1 MRKTSLYILTCLL
14 LLFVSSCVNNKDSK
28 SEVKSTEID
37 SIAIVIDTIS
47 TKKDS
52 SIKEKPI
59 LSVKKRFRIG
69 KQDSLSLNKAKIYVP
84 SGSLSTDKEI
94 SITAID
100 STQIAKLPTGMVN
113 VTAGAD
119 GYRFLPHGEHFT
131 AKAATI
137 VLPFDSI
144 KIPAGYTTKDI
155 ITYYYHEK
163 YKRWEPLVKDTID
176 ANKQL
181 AYSHTEHFTDMIN
194 GILKVPESP
203 ETGNLTP
210 TFISDYKPVN
220 PASGITQIQKP
231 TPNEQGTAV
240 LNYPLN
246 IPAARAGLTPN
257 ISLQYSSDGGSSYV
271 GYGFSIPMET
281 ISIDTRWGCPTFSEE
296 YESESY
302 LLNGSQF
309 TEKAHNH
316 TPKKEQERKYKKE
329 FYLRVDANFLNITRF
344 GNSPKDYK
352 WEVVSKDGLKKT
364 FTGFDGVMNSVCI
377 ESTPTD
383 KNQITWVLTEV
394 EDIHGNTCSYTY
406 QNYGGSLYPK
416 SISYTG
422 HKTKNE
428 KGLYNIRFTYSPEVE
443 NFEPKRL
450 DKTSNFRLGIQ
461 QNDFILLSK
470 IELYNANTLVR
481 GYRFEYTKGAFEKTH
496 LTSITEYD
504 SKKNDFYSHSFEYFN
519 DIESKLYSEEE
530 QWSISDSLY
539 KKGSFFRSS
548 KDGFS
553 DEFSMLHG
561 SHSRGFSVGGG
572 AHVGVGINS
581 FINVYAGASYNYSQN
596 VNDNK
601 ISLTDL
607 NGDGLADLI
616 FIQDGAICYRENIT
630 HKIAEENKQDTTDSD
645 SDSES
650 DSTQNDDNTK
660 EEKEKSQFG
669 ETIKLKTTLT
679 SFSSGKSETHTLLT
693 DAGAQVF
700 FVSGNACYSHNWQK
714 NKTMVYLHDFNADGL
729 IDIANNGI
737 VHFNHIDSEGIPTF
751 TTTSEPTP
759 CPIMGLSVPIDDA
772 FIPDVKAEQDSMTK
786 KFPRHDVVK
795 LWRAPYDGKISIDAK
810 ISLKEN
816 SADNVKFSIQ
826 HKDER
831 IYLDSTFTKNEKTV
845 SKSVKVQTGD
855 KIYFRLQSRFNA
867 VNDAIN
873 FTPSITYTS
882 LKGRINE
889 DENGSLKTYVSQDEF
904 LYCGAPTIPL
914 SKEGSI
920 HIKAPFSK
928 GVLSDDI
935 CLIVRKTIVT
945 NYQDVLNDTDV
956 EPIIDSS
963 DIERRYLK
971 ASDIHNNEPMDIYL
985 TVDDIDTNSGAY
997 LSFIIE
1003 SHSQIK
1009 WENITWKPIA
1019 TYIGEEEPF
1028 IYVAPELTMYN
1039 KHIKRAKSKD
1049 ITAQKAILGV
1059 QFSAKDLEGNEISQD
1074 LVNFSL
1080 KDKDGNVYFSAPVNL
1095 LPVTIDIQENNTFYG
1110 TFHVKEEVLSYT
1122 NATYSLNNGE
1132 AIDAAI
1138 YSTFKEDKFG
1148 HLYRGW
1154 GQFAYNGENE
1164 PDELIKEELLNVD
1177 TSQYEDVATDID
1189 AKNIND
1195 IDSTKI
1201 KNLPS
1206 VNDQW
1211 FYIMQFSAKEERYES
1226 VAKDSYVSSNS
1237 ISSSRIGKQDLQ
1249 VDEPNFPTP
1258 GDEDKPAKETA
1269 APYIQSSGE
1278 GDSFTGAV
1286 GAIATAGVGW
1296 SKTTSSNTQSIL
1308 DINGDG
1314 YPDWINQKDN
1324 SIEITYTNANG
1335 QLTDKKISFDFNP
1348 TKGISESTNINAGIS
1363 LSATMPNLVAQMG
1376 HKENWQIQLQK
1387 EGSSSNNTT
1396 SASVSISENF
1406 SSSKSIS
1413 ASEWIDFNADGLPD
1427 YVFEELTEDDQDNEI
1442 RKLYIKYNIA
1452 GTSFTEPHLLF
1463 DNNTVISSDA
1473 SSSVGAGLGVNVS
1486 ICGQASAGGGIS
1498 MTYTDTKNNATFR
1511 DMNGDGLVDYVISD
1525 GNGNTNILYNVGGK
1539 LLTEPTIEDK
1549 ESLITS
1555 KSTSNSVSCN
1565 VAVPI
1570 QISIVSLTPSVTGSY
1585 SDGISKA
1592 TNTIMDIDGDGFPD
1606 IVSSNKADKLNFKR
1620 NKIRRTGKLKSV
1632 TLPLK
1637 GKINLDYTPNLHN
1650 YRNPH
1655 ARYCLSMVEVT
1666 GGSKELGAI
1675 SFKDTIT
1682 YSGGNYNRCERTFL
1696 GFDTVSVSNL
1706 NTLQGD
1712 SIYRTTKTA
1721 YATNSFYTKGLVLST
1736 SLLDSLNN
1744 VLSTTEYE
1752 YSIIGDTLKEERVY
1766 PALIKKTS
1774 NIYDQENALSTT
1786 RTYSYDKL
1794 GNLTSYSIDGELNA
1808 NITYHDHKVVKNAP
1822 KSIEVTGGG
1831 ATLQKRSSEIDD
1843 KGNVTQIS
1851 VAVNDA
1857 VEAVYDM
1864 EYDTYGNV
1872 TKFTRPENN
1881 NDERVSVSVKYDEK
1895 QHLYPIE
1902 VFDSYGFTS
1911 YTEYNELL
1919 GLPTKQTDINGAIIE
1934 YKYDEKGRLSTITA
1948 PKEKEVGKEHTLKFE
1963 YILEGEVYKGITHHN
1978 TPEGGFEIHA
1988 YIDSLGREKYTET
2001 ISNIYENGEI
2011 SAETIRSDY
2020 YLYDAFMRKEKQIKA
2035 HAIDALSYE
2044 GGVEIFSL
2052 NEYDEMD
2059 RPVLSTFIDG
2069 SEVSM
2074 QYKIDTEE
2082 QTGKTTLICTT
2093 TDAEGR
2099 ISNTYTDA
2107 LGRTIATENI
2117 VNGEPIRVVNTYDAL
2132 SRVVEVLHPNEHIST
2147 YKYDMLGNVIETKTP
2162 DAGTV
2167 TAEYTPHGQILSRT
2181 TANGEVVSYNYDFE
2195 RLKSVAYSLHPN
2207 DSIVYTYGD
2216 TLAENFQKG
2225 RLLSVTYPMGSEEY
2239 TYGNMGEVVKTVKTI
2254 VIDDQIDKVHTYT
2267 SEFEYDSWNRIQKM
2281 IYPDGEVVDYA
2292 YYANGELKAITGEKD
2307 GITYPYL
2314 VETGYNAN
2322 GKTAYRILGNG
2333 SEQRYFYDKK
2343 DRLQTSTLHIG
2354 SEKISENTYNYDKV
2368 DNITSIHDNSTYFQN
2383 YTYDELNRLVSA
2395 SGYDFG
2401 AIGETPNSYSMTM
2414 EYNKMSSPITFNQS
2428 ISSEGTTTFKNNTY
2442 HYNSDIQPN
2451 APVQIGDM
2459 HYTYDAAG
2467 NPTSILDAD
2476 GIGKDLEWNADNQL
2490 RSIVDTKEG
2499 LFHLYAYDH
2508 TGERILKRYGT
2519 AQNAYYNGKDMG
2531 TLYDFGESYSAYVS
2545 PYFVES
2551 NNGYTKHYYA
2561 GATRLVS
2568 KIGEGVYENE
2578 SYTSYGDKEE
2588 DQYFYFQD
2596 HLGSSTYITDL
2607 NGEIAQYAAYTPYG
2621 ELFREYKDVTP
2632 YKFNGKELDTETGL
2646 YYYGARY
2653 YNPNT
2658 ALWLGVDPLASKY
2671 PGVSPYVYCV
2681 SNPVKYVDPDGRR
2694 VNNVSDWTEN
2704 RNIRSAIKLQETE
2717 GGSVNRWIGQNGYEW
2732 ANCQQTSVS
2741 YNNQGIYEV
2750 EVTANVRPGLK
2761 SNQHNPV
2768 YNFFE
2773 ELESD
2778 LSVANGRSH
2787 AGGTTWVDYT
2797 TPEDIYAASGVV
2809 GAVTSVMS
2817 LGTSTTIVGSILSGL
2832 SLVNSIDDI
2841 GTNAQGESFSMQR
2854 TKGQYY
2860 NKEIKT
2866 ALSLYFIISNSYK
2879 LYKGIKDIHD
2889 KINTSIGLFNDLFNF
2904 LIYD

>member
-37 SIAIVIDTIS
+37 SIAIVINTIS

-119 GYRFLPHGEHFT
+119 GYRFLPHGEHFA

-302 LLNGSQF
+302 LLNGAQF

-316 TPKKEQERKYKKE
+316 TPKKEQERKDKKE

-406 QNYGGSLYPK
+406 QNYGGTLYPK
-416 SISYTG
+416 SITYTG
-422 HKTKNE
+422 HKTKKE
-428 KGLYNIRFTYSPEVE
+428 KGLYNIKFTYSPEVE
-443 NFEPKRL
+443 NADPTKLPKRL
-450 DKTSNFRLGIQ
+450 DNTNNYRLGVG
-461 QNDFILLSK
+461 QNDSILLSN
-470 IELYNANTLVR
+470 IEIYNANTLVR
-481 GYRFEYTKGAFEKTH
+481 GYRFEYTNGSFGKTH

-504 SKKNDFYSHSFEYFN
+504 SEKNDFYSHSFEYFN
-519 DIESKLYSEEE
+519 DIESDLYAEEK

-539 KKGSFFRSS
+539 KKGSFFKSS

-561 SHSRGFSVGGG
+561 SHSQGFSVGGG
-572 AHVGVGINS
+572 AHVGVGFNK
-581 FINVYAGASYNYSQN
+581 FINVYAGSSYNYSQN

-616 FIQDGAICYRENIT
+616 FIQDGAICYRENIS
-630 HKIAEENKQDTTDSD
+630 HKISKENKQDTTDSD

-650 DSTQNDDNTK
+650 DSTQNDENTK
-660 EEKEKSQFG
+660 EDENKSQFG

-700 FVSGNACYSHNWQK
+700 FISGNACYSHNWQK

-729 IDIANNGI
+729 IDIANNGT

-772 FIPDVKAEQDSMTK
+772 FIPDVKAEQESLSEQ
-786 KFPRHDVVK
+786 FPRHDVVK
-795 LWRAPYDGKISIDAK
+795 LWRAPYDGKITIKAD

-816 SADNVKFSIQ
+816 NADGVKFSIQ
-826 HKDER
+826 HKDKLVY
-831 IYLDSTFTKNEKTV
+831 IDSTITDDKTTV
-845 SKSVKVQTGD
+845 SKSVKVQAGD

-867 VNDAIN
+867 VNDNIE
-873 FTPSITYTS
+873 FTPIIKYTK
-882 LKGRINE
+882 LTDATI
-889 DENGSLKTYVSQDEF
+889 DENGSLEEYVSQDEF

-914 SKEGSI
+914 SKTGSI
-920 HIKAPFSK
+920 HIEAPFSK
-928 GVLSDDI
+928 KILSDDI
-935 CLIVRKTIVT
+935 CLIVRKTVVT
-945 NYQDVLNDTDV
+945 NYNEVLNDTKI
-956 EPIIDSS
+956 EPNIVFS

-997 LSFIIE
+997 LSFIVE

-1028 IYVAPELTMYN
+1028 VYVAPELTMYN
-1039 KHIKRAKSKD
+1039 KHVKRAKSKD
-1049 ITAQKAILGV
+1049 INAQKAILNV
-1059 QFSAKDLEGNEISQD
+1059 DFSAKDLEGNEISQN

-1080 KDKDGNVYFSAPVNL
+1080 KDKDGNVYFSAPISS
-1095 LPVTIDIQENNTFYG
+1095 LPIEINIPKRNNFYG
-1110 TFHVKEEVLSYT
+1110 TFHVKKEVSSYT
-1122 NATYSLNNGE
+1122 NASYLINGNVYH
-1132 AIDAAI
+1132 AAI
-1138 YSTFKEDKFG
+1138 YSTFDNNDFG

-1177 TSQYEDVATDID
+1177 TSQYEEVATDID

-1226 VAKDSYVSSNS
+1226 VANNSYVAADKM
-1237 ISSSRIGKQDLQ
+1237 SSSRIGRQDLH
-1249 VDEPNFPTP
+1249 VDEPDFPTAGTP
-1258 GDEDKPAKETA
+1258 DVPAKETA
-1269 APYIQSSGE
+1269 APYITSSGE
-1278 GDSFTGAV
+1278 GDSFTGSA
-1286 GAIATAGVGW
+1286 GAIATIGGGW
-1296 SKTTSSNTQSIL
+1296 SETTSYNDQSLL

-1324 SIEITYTNANG
+1324 SIEVIYTNANG

-1348 TKGISESTNINAGIS
+1348 SVGISKSETLTTGVS
-1363 LSATMPNLVAQMG
+1363 LSATTPQLIAPMG
-1376 HKENWQIQLQK
+1376 DKANWQIQLQK

-1396 SASVSISENF
+1396 SASVSISDNF

-1413 ASEWIDFNADGLPD
+1413 ASEWIDFNADGLLD
-1427 YVFEELTEDDQDNEI
+1427 YVFEEVTKDEQDNDI

-1463 DNNTVISSDA
+1463 DNNAVISSE
-1473 SSSVGAGLGVNVS
+1473 SSSTVGAGLGVNVS
-1486 ICGQASAGGGIS
+1486 ICGQASAGGGVS
-1498 MTYTDTKNNATFR
+1498 MTYTDNKNQATFK
-1511 DMNGDGLVDYVISD
+1511 DMNGDGLVDYIYSD
-1525 GNGNTNILYNVGGK
+1525 NQGNTTIRFNVGGI
-1539 LLTEPTIEDK
+1539 LSSEYTINK
-1549 ESLITS
+1549 ETLISS

-1570 QISIVSLTPSVTGSY
+1570 QISLVTLTPSVTGSY

-1592 TNTIMDIDGDGFPD
+1592 TNAVMDIDGDGYAD
-1606 IVSSNKADKLNFKR
+1606 LVNSYNADKLSFRR
-1620 NKIRRTGKLKSV
+1620 NNTARTGKLKSV

-1666 GGSKELGAI
+1666 GGSKELGAT

-1822 KSIEVTGGG
+1822 KSIEVTGSGS
-1831 ATLQKRSSEIDD
+1831 TLQRRSSEIDD

-1857 VEAVYDM
+1857 AEAVYDM

-1881 NDERVSVSVKYDEK
+1881 NGERVSVSVKYDDI
-1895 QHLYPIE
+1895 HHVFPIE
-1902 VFDSYGFTS
+1902 VSDSYGFTS
-1911 YTEYNELL
+1911 YTEYDKIF

-1978 TPEGGFEIHA
+1978 TPEGGFEVHA

-2001 ISNIYENGEI
+2001 ISNIYENGVI
-2011 SAETIRSDY
+2011 SAKTIRSAY
-2020 YLYDAFMRKEKQIKA
+2020 TKYDAFSRKVEQIKA
-2035 HAIDALSYE
+2035 CNLENISLES
-2044 GGVEIFSL
+2044 GVETFSL
-2052 NEYDEMD
+2052 HCFDELD
-2059 RPVLSTFIDG
+2059 RPVQSNFIDG

-2082 QTGKTTLICTT
+2082 QTGKTTLMCTT

-2167 TAEYTPHGQILSRT
+2167 TAEYTPQGQILSRT

-2195 RLKSVAYSLHPN
+2195 RLKSVTYSLHPN

-2322 GKTAYRILGNG
+2322 GQTAYRILGNG

-2354 SEKISENTYNYDKV
+2354 SERISVNTYNYDKV
-2368 DNITSIHDNSTYFQN
+2368 DNITSIHDNGIYFQN

-2395 SGYDFG
+2395 NGYDFG
-2401 AIGETPNSYSMTM
+2401 AIGEAPNSYNMTM
-2414 EYNKMSSPITFNQS
+2414 EYNKMSSPVQFNQM
-2428 ISSEGTTTFKNNTY
+2428 IATKEGNFTTNNTY
-2442 HYNSDIQPN
+2442 HYDSNLQPN
-2451 APVQIGDM
+2451 APIQIGNM
-2459 HYTYDAAG
+2459 RYTYDKAG
-2467 NPTSILDAD
+2467 NPTSILDTS

-2490 RSIVDTKEG
+2490 RSIVDTEKG
-2499 LFHLYAYDH
+2499 LFHSYAYDH

-2596 HLGSSTYITDL
+2596 HLGSSNYITDL

-2632 YKFNGKELDTETGL
+2632 YKFNGKELDSETGL

-2653 YNPNT
+2653 YNPST

-2681 SNPVKYVDPDGRR
+2681 GNPVKYVDPDGRDAKKRIEIAKSFLETPYKSPESHELRTSESEEGLAFMDCSELVSR
-2694 VNNVSDWTEN
+2694 VMVADNLIRKDISYTSGDIVKLSKSEQYTTSDTPQTGDIFAWEGHTGIVESYDDSNNLVTVLHATSYN
-2704 RNIRSAIKLQETE
+2704 SRSK
-2717 GGSVNRWIGQNGYEW
+2717 GSVRSVVRENYNISYFKKKNAIFLRPTNEENTPNKGERNLRKNW
-2732 ANCQQTSVS
+2732 ANFIKSIKELRQIIQQFRDE
-2741 YNNQGIYEV
+2741 N
-2750 EVTANVRPGLK
+2750 
-2761 SNQHNPV
+2761 
-2768 YNFFE
+2768 
-2773 ELESD
+2773 
-2778 LSVANGRSH
+2778 
-2787 AGGTTWVDYT
+2787 
-2797 TPEDIYAASGVV
+2797 
-2809 GAVTSVMS
+2809 
-2817 LGTSTTIVGSILSGL
+2817 
-2832 SLVNSIDDI
+2832 
-2841 GTNAQGESFSMQR
+2841 
-2854 TKGQYY
+2854 
-2860 NKEIKT
+2860 
-2866 ALSLYFIISNSYK
+2866 
-2879 LYKGIKDIHD
+2879 
-2889 KINTSIGLFNDLFNF
+2889 
-2904 LIYD
+2904 

>member
-1 MRKTSLYILTCLL
+1 MRKTLLYILTCLL

-47 TKKDS
+47 IKKDS

-257 ISLQYSSDGGSSYV
+257 ISLQYSSNGGSSYV

-302 LLNGSQF
+302 LLNGAQF

-316 TPKKEQERKYKKE
+316 TPKKEQERKDKKE

-364 FTGFDGVMNSVCI
+364 FTGFDGVMDSVCI
-377 ESTPTD
+377 ESTATD
-383 KNQITWVLTEV
+383 KNLITWVLTEV

-406 QNYGGSLYPK
+406 QNYGGTLYPK
-416 SISYTG
+416 SITYTG

-428 KGLYNIRFTYSPEVE
+428 KGLYNIKFTYSPEVE
-443 NFEPKRL
+443 NADPTELPKRL
-450 DKTSNFRLGIQ
+450 DNTNNFRLGIE
-461 QNDFILLSK
+461 QNDSILLSK

-481 GYRFEYTKGAFEKTH
+481 GYRFVYKEGSFGKTN
-496 LTSITEYD
+496 LTSITEFD
-504 SKKNDFYSHSFEYFN
+504 SEKNDFYSHSFEYFN
-519 DIESKLYSEEE
+519 DIESDLYAEEK

-539 KKGSFFRSS
+539 KKGSFFKSS

-561 SHSRGFSVGGG
+561 SHSQGFSVGGG
-572 AHVGVGINS
+572 AHVGVGFNK
-581 FINVYAGASYNYSQN
+581 FINVYAGSSYNYSQN

-616 FIQDGAICYRENIT
+616 FIQDGAICYRENIS
-630 HKIAEENKQDTTDSD
+630 HKISKENKQDTTDSD

-650 DSTQNDDNTK
+650 DSTQNEDNSK

-759 CPIMGLSVPIDDA
+759 CPIMGLSVPIDSA
-772 FIPDVKAEQDSMTK
+772 FIPDVKAEKDSMTK

-795 LWRAPYDGKISIDAK
+795 LWRAPYEGKITIKAE
-810 ISLKEN
+810 ISLIKN
-816 SADNVKFSIQ
+816 SADSVKFSIQ
-826 HKDER
+826 HKDNL
-831 IYLDSTFTKNEKTV
+831 IYLDSTFTKDETTV
-845 SKSVKVQTGD
+845 SKSVKVQEGD

-882 LKGRINE
+882 LQGKINE

-914 SKEGSI
+914 SKKGSI

-928 GVLSDDI
+928 EVISDDI

-956 EPIIDSS
+956 EPIIASS

-985 TVDDIDTNSGAY
+985 TVDEKDTKSGAY

-1009 WENITWKPIA
+1009 WENITWKPVA
-1019 TYIGEEEPF
+1019 TYKGEEEPF

-1039 KHIKRAKSKD
+1039 KHVKRAISED
-1049 ITAQKAILGV
+1049 FDAQKAILNV
-1059 QFSAKDLEGNEISQD
+1059 DFSAKDLEGNEISQD

-1080 KDKDGNVYFSAPVNL
+1080 KDKDGNVYFSAPISS
-1095 LPVTIDIQENNTFYG
+1095 LPTEINIPNSNTFYG
-1110 TFHVKEEVLSYT
+1110 TFHVKKEISSY
-1122 NATYSLNNGE
+1122 NSASYLINGTTIE
-1132 AIDAAI
+1132 AAI
-1138 YSTFKEDKFG
+1138 YSTFDDNKFG

-1189 AKNIND
+1189 AKNISD

-1211 FYIMQFSAKEERYES
+1211 FYTMQFSARDYRYES
-1226 VAKDSYVSSNS
+1226 IANNSYVAANKM
-1237 ISSSRIGKQDLQ
+1237 SSSRIGRQDLY
-1249 VDEPNFPTP
+1249 VDEPDFPTAGTP
-1258 GDEDKPAKETA
+1258 DAPAKETA

-1278 GDSFTGAV
+1278 GNGFSGSAS
-1286 GAIATAGVGW
+1286 AIASIGGGW
-1296 SKTTSSNTQSIL
+1296 SETTSYNDQSLL

-1314 YPDWINQKDN
+1314 YPEWINKTKK

-1335 QLTDKKISFDFNP
+1335 QLTDKKITFNFTP
-1348 TKGISESTNINAGIS
+1348 SKSISESKNLEAGVSLSGSMSPNTIAGIGNK
-1363 LSATMPNLVAQMG
+1363 A
-1376 HKENWQIQLQK
+1376 NWQIQLQK
-1387 EGSSSNNTT
+1387 EGGDSNNTS
-1396 SASVSISENF
+1396 SASIGVSGNYSASGSVSE
-1406 SSSKSIS
+1406 
-1413 ASEWIDFNADGLPD
+1413 SEWIDFNGDGLPD
-1427 YVFEELTEDDQDNEI
+1427 LMYKGEDNKHYI
-1442 RKLYIKYNIA
+1442 RYNVA
-1452 GTSFTEPHLLF
+1452 GVSFTDPIAIINE
-1463 DNNTVISSDA
+1463 DISIYSD
-1473 SSSVGAGLGVNVS
+1473 SSKTAGAGLGVNIS
-1486 ICGQASAGGGIS
+1486 ICGQASAGGGVS
-1498 MTYTDTKNNATFR
+1498 MTSTDTRNNATFR
-1511 DMNGDGLVDYVISD
+1511 DMNGDGLVDYIYSD
-1525 GNGNTNILYNVGGK
+1525 NKGNTTIRFNVGGK
-1539 LLTEPTIEDK
+1539 LLPTYSINK
-1549 ESLITS
+1549 ESLISS

-1570 QISIVSLTPSVTGSY
+1570 PIGWVNLTPSVTGSY

-1592 TNTIMDIDGDGFPD
+1592 TSSIMDIDGDGFPD
-1606 IVSSNKADKLNFKR
+1606 IVSSQEANNLKFKSS
-1620 NKIRRTGKLKSV
+1620 KIGRTGKLKSV

-1637 GKINLDYTPNLHN
+1637 GKINLDYAPNLHS

-1655 ARYCLSMVEVT
+1655 SRYCLSMIEVT
-1666 GGSKELGAI
+1666 GGSKELGAT

-1736 SLLDSLNN
+1736 SLLDSTNN

-1752 YSIIGDTLKEERVY
+1752 YTIVGDTLKEERVY
-1766 PALIKKTS
+1766 PALVKKTS

-1822 KSIEVTGGG
+1822 KSIEVTGSGT
-1831 ATLQKRSSEIDD
+1831 TLQKRSSEIDD

-1857 VEAVYDM
+1857 VEAVYNM

-1881 NDERVSVSVKYDEK
+1881 NGERVSVSVKYDDN
-1895 QHLYPIE
+1895 HYLFPIE
-1902 VFDSYGFTS
+1902 VSDSYGFTS

-1978 TPEGGFEIHA
+1978 TPEGGFEVHA

-2001 ISNIYENGEI
+2001 TSNIYNNGVI
-2011 SAETIRSDY
+2011 TAKTIRSAY
-2020 YLYDAFMRKEKQIKA
+2020 TKYDAFSRKVEQIKA
-2035 HAIDALSYE
+2035 CNLENISLES
-2044 GGVEIFSL
+2044 GVETFSL
-2052 NEYDEMD
+2052 HCFDELD
-2059 RPVLSTFIDG
+2059 RPVLSTFIDV

-2099 ISNTYTDA
+2099 MSNTYTDA

-2117 VNGEPIRVVNTYDAL
+2117 VSGEPIRVVNTYDAL

-2167 TAEYTPHGQILSRT
+2167 TAEYTPQGQILSRT

-2281 IYPDGEVVDYA
+2281 TYPDGEVVDYE
-2292 YYANGELKAITGEKD
+2292 YNSNGELKAITGEKD

-2322 GKTAYRILGNG
+2322 GQTAYRKLGNG
-2333 SEQRYFYDKK
+2333 SEHRYFYDNK
-2343 DRLQTSTLHIG
+2343 DRLLTSTLHIG

-2368 DNITSIHDNSTYFQN
+2368 DNITSIHNNGKYFQN

-2395 SGYDFG
+2395 NGYDFG
-2401 AIGETPNSYSMTM
+2401 TIGDTPNSYNMTM
-2414 EYNKMSSPITFNQS
+2414 EYNKMSSPVVFNQS
-2428 ISSEGTTTFKNNTY
+2428 ITTDKGTTFKNNTY
-2442 HYNSDIQPN
+2442 LYNQDSQPN
-2451 APVQIGDM
+2451 APIQIGNM
-2459 HYTYDAAG
+2459 RYTYDKAG
-2467 NPTSILDAD
+2467 NPTSVLDA
-2476 GIGKDLEWNADNQL
+2476 NAVGRDMVWDAENRL
-2490 RSIVDTKEG
+2490 KEIIDTEKG
-2499 LFHLYAYDH
+2499 LFHSYAYDH

-2568 KIGEGVYENE
+2568 KIGESVYENE
-2578 SYTSYGDKEE
+2578 SYISYGDKEKK
-2588 DQYFYFQD
+2588 QYFYFQD

-2607 NGEIAQYAAYTPYG
+2607 NGDIAQYTAYTPYG
-2621 ELFREYKDVTP
+2621 EMFREYNNVTP
-2632 YKFNGKELDTETGL
+2632 FRFNGKELDTETGL

-2653 YNPNT
+2653 YNPAT

-2681 SNPVKYVDPDGRR
+2681 GNPVKYVDPDGRW
-2694 VNNVSDWTEN
+2694 VTILKYNAEAGGGLGFALSV
-2704 RNIRSAIKLQETE
+2704 KLERGTAYDKY
-2717 GGSVNRWIGQNGYEW
+2717 GI
-2732 ANCQQTSVS
+2732 TSYS
-2741 YNNQGIYEV
+2741 LGILNHFNNQNIKESSRNPQMFIGLYAG
-2750 EVTANVRPGLK
+2750 ANVGIEVDWN
-2761 SNQHNPV
+2761 SQN
-2768 YNFFE
+2768 FE
-2773 ELESD
+2773 EYTKTFSTSIPIGPASISIGEDNIGINIGFGVGIAFETSPAD
-2778 LSVANGRSH
+2778 IIYSLSLSHDEYNSLSPTSWIVTYNKKEDYILDDSETYVIGYKGTALIKTKDGRSIKIPVQC
-2787 AGGTTWVDYT
+2787 GITD
-2797 TPEDIYAASGVV
+2797 
-2809 GAVTSVMS
+2809 
-2817 LGTSTTIVGSILSGL
+2817 
-2832 SLVNSIDDI
+2832 
-2841 GTNAQGESFSMQR
+2841 
-2854 TKGQYY
+2854 
-2860 NKEIKT
+2860 IKT
-2866 ALSLYFIISNSYK
+2866 GEPTYLWETDLYRQNK
-2879 LYKGIKDIHD
+2879 L
-2889 KINTSIGLFNDLFNF
+2889 NE
-2904 LIYD
+2904 

>member
-28 SEVKSTEID
+28 SEVKSTKID

-302 LLNGSQF
+302 LLNGVQF
-309 TEKAHNH
+309 TEKAHSH
-316 TPKKEQERKYKKE
+316 TPKKEQERKDKKE
-329 FYLRVDANFLNITRF
+329 FYLRVDANFLNITRY
-344 GNSPKDYK
+344 GNSPKNYK
-352 WEVVSKDGLKKT
+352 WEVISKDGLKKT
-364 FTGFDGVMNSVCI
+364 YTGFDGVMDSVSI
-377 ESTPTD
+377 ESTATD
-383 KNQITWVLTEV
+383 KNLIVWVLTEV
-394 EDIHGNTCSYTY
+394 EDINGNTCSYSY
-406 QNYGGSLYPK
+406 QNYGGTLYPK
-416 SISYTG
+416 MIEYTG
-422 HKTKNE
+422 HKVEKE
-428 KGLYNIRFTYSPEVE
+428 KGTHKILFKYSPETE
-443 NFEPKRL
+443 NFKPTRL
-450 DKTSNFRLGIQ
+450 DITSSYRLGVEQ
-461 QNDFILLSK
+461 KDSILLSN
-470 IELYNANTLVR
+470 IEIFNSENLVR
-481 GYRFEYTKGAFEKTH
+481 GYRLEYTNGSFGKTH

-519 DIESKLYSEEE
+519 DIESELYSEEE

-561 SHSRGFSVGGG
+561 SHSQGFSVGGG
-572 AHVGVGINS
+572 AHVGFGINS
-581 FINVYAGASYNYSQN
+581 FINVYAGSSYNYSQN

-616 FIQDGAICYRENIT
+616 FIQDGAICYRENIS
-630 HKIAEENKQDTTDSD
+630 HKISKENKQDTTDSD

-650 DSTQNDDNTK
+650 DSTQNEDNSK
-660 EEKEKSQFG
+660 EEKEESQFG

-737 VHFNHIDSEGIPTF
+737 VHFNHIDSEGIPTL

-772 FIPDVKAEQDSMTK
+772 FIPDVKAEQESLSEQ
-786 KFPRHDVVK
+786 FPRHDVVK
-795 LWRAPYDGKISIDAK
+795 LWRAPYDGKITIKAD

-816 SADNVKFSIQ
+816 NADGVKFSIQ
-826 HKDER
+826 HKDKLVY
-831 IYLDSTFTKNEKTV
+831 IDSTITDDKTTV
-845 SKSVKVQTGD
+845 SKSVKVQAGD

-867 VNDAIN
+867 VNDNIE
-873 FTPSITYTS
+873 FTPIIKYTK
-882 LKGRINE
+882 LTDATI
-889 DENGSLKTYVSQDEF
+889 DENGSLEEYVSQDEF

-914 SKEGSI
+914 SKTGSI
-920 HIKAPFSK
+920 HIEAPFSK
-928 GVLSDDI
+928 KILSDDI
-935 CLIVRKTIVT
+935 CLIVRKTVVT
-945 NYQDVLNDTDV
+945 NYNEVLNDTKI
-956 EPIIDSS
+956 EPNIVFS

-997 LSFIIE
+997 LSFIVE

-1028 IYVAPELTMYN
+1028 VYVAPELTMYN
-1039 KHIKRAKSKD
+1039 KHIKRADSKD
-1049 ITAQKAILGV
+1049 IHAQKAILNV
-1059 QFSAKDLEGNEISQD
+1059 DFSAKDLEGNEITSD

-1080 KDKDGNVYFSAPVNL
+1080 KDKDGNVYFSAPISS
-1095 LPVTIDIQENNTFYG
+1095 LPIEINIPKRNNFYG
-1110 TFHVKEEVLSYT
+1110 TFHVKKEVSSYI
-1122 NATYSLNNGE
+1122 NASYSINGGDGK
-1132 AIDAAI
+1132 DAAI
-1138 YSTFKEDKFG
+1138 YSTFDNNDFG

-1154 GQFAYNGENE
+1154 GQFAYNGEKE
-1164 PDELIKEELLNVD
+1164 PNALIKEELLKVD
-1177 TSQYEDVATDID
+1177 TSEYEKATEGIDIKTD
-1189 AKNIND
+1189 FKEGVKENQLSSI
-1195 IDSTKI
+1195 
-1201 KNLPS
+1201 PS

-1226 VAKDSYVSSNS
+1226 VANNSYVAADKM
-1237 ISSSRIGKQDLQ
+1237 SSSRIGRQDLH
-1249 VDEPNFPTP
+1249 VDEPDFPTAGTP
-1258 GDEDKPAKETA
+1258 DVPAKETA
-1269 APYIQSSGE
+1269 APYITSSGE
-1278 GDSFTGAV
+1278 GDSFTGSA
-1286 GAIATAGVGW
+1286 GAIATIGGGN
-1296 SKTTSSNTQSIL
+1296 STTTSSSTQSLL

-1314 YPDWINQKDN
+1314 YPDWINQKNN
-1324 SIEITYTNANG
+1324 SIEVIYTNANG

-1348 TKGISESTNINAGIS
+1348 SVGISKSETLTTGVS
-1363 LSATMPNLVAQMG
+1363 LSATTPQLIAPMG
-1376 HKENWQIQLQK
+1376 DKANWQIQLQK

-1427 YVFEELTEDDQDNEI
+1427 YVFEELTKDEQNNKI
-1442 RKLYIKYNIA
+1442 RKLYIKYNIS

-1539 LLTEPTIEDK
+1539 LLTERTIDK
-1549 ESLITS
+1549 ESIITS
-1555 KSTSNSVSCN
+1555 RSTSNSVSCN
-1565 VAVPI
+1565 IAVPI

-1606 IVSSNKADKLNFKR
+1606 IVSSNTADQLKFKR
-1620 NKIRRTGKLKSV
+1620 SKIGRTGKLKSV
-1632 TLPLK
+1632 ILPLK
-1637 GKINLDYTPNLHN
+1637 GQINLDYTSSIHS
-1650 YRNPH
+1650 YRNPS
-1655 ARYCLSMVEVT
+1655 ARFCLSMVEVT
-1666 GGSKELGAI
+1666 GGSKELGAT

-1736 SLLDSLNN
+1736 SLLDSTNN

-1752 YSIIGDTLKEERVY
+1752 YTFVGDTLKEERVY
-1766 PALIKKTS
+1766 PALLKKTS
-1774 NIYDQENALSTT
+1774 HIYDDENALSTT

-1822 KSIEVTGGG
+1822 KSIEVTGSG
-1831 ATLQKRSSEIDD
+1831 ATLQKRSSKIDD

-1857 VEAVYDM
+1857 LEAVYDM

-1881 NDERVSVSVKYDEK
+1881 NGERVSVSVKYDDT
-1895 QHLYPIE
+1895 HHVSPIE
-1902 VFDSYGFTS
+1902 VSDSYGFTS
-1911 YTEYNELL
+1911 YTEYDKIF
-1919 GLPTKQTDINGAIIE
+1919 GLPIKQTDINGATIE
-1934 YKYDEKGRLSTITA
+1934 YDYDNKGRLSTITA
-1948 PKEKEVGKEHTLKFE
+1948 PKEAEKTEHTLKFD
-1963 YILEGEVYKGITHHN
+1963 YILEGDNYKGITHHN
-1978 TPEGGFEIHA
+1978 TPEGGFEVYA

-2001 ISNIYENGEI
+2001 TSNIYEYGEL
-2011 SAETIRSDY
+2011 STKTIRSDY
-2020 YLYDAFMRKEKQIKA
+2020 YLYDAFMRKEKQIKS

-2059 RPVLSTFIDG
+2059 RTMLSTFIDG
-2069 SEVSM
+2069 SEISI

-2082 QTGKTTLICTT
+2082 YTGKTTLICTT

-2099 ISNTYTDA
+2099 ISNTYIDA
-2107 LGRTIATENI
+2107 LGRTIATEKI

-2132 SRVVEVLHPNEHIST
+2132 SRVIEVLHPNEHIST
-2147 YKYDMLGNVIETKTP
+2147 YKYDMLGNIIETKTP
-2162 DAGTV
+2162 DADTV
-2167 TAEYTPHGQILSRT
+2167 TAEYTPQGQILSRT
-2181 TANGEVVSYNYDFE
+2181 TATGEVVSYNYDFE

-2216 TLAENFQKG
+2216 TLSENFQKG

-2239 TYGNMGEVVKTVKTI
+2239 TYGNMGEVVKTVKSI
-2254 VIDDQIDKVHTYT
+2254 VIDEQIDKIHSYT
-2267 SEFEYDSWNRIQKM
+2267 SEFEYDSWSRIQKM
-2281 IYPDGEVVDYA
+2281 IYPDGEVVDYE
-2292 YYANGELKAITGEKD
+2292 YYSNGELKAITGEKD
-2307 GITYPYL
+2307 GIKYPYL
-2314 VETGYNAN
+2314 VETGYHES
-2322 GKTAYRILGNG
+2322 GQTAYRKLGNNT
-2333 SEQRYFYDKK
+2333 EHRYFYDKK
-2343 DRLQTSTLHIG
+2343 NRLQLATLHIG

-2368 DNITSIHDNSTYFQN
+2368 DNITGINDNNTYYQA
-2383 YTYDELNRLVSA
+2383 YTYDELNRLI
-2395 SGYDFG
+2395 G
-2401 AIGETPNSYSMTM
+2401 AKGSDNDTRGVRSDYSMTM
-2414 EYNKMSSPITFNQS
+2414 EYNKMSSPVVFNQS
-2428 ISSEGTTTFKNNTY
+2428 ISTEKGINFTNNTY
-2442 HYNSDIQPN
+2442 LYNQDSQPN
-2451 APVQIGDM
+2451 APIQIGDM

-2467 NPTSILDAD
+2467 NPTSILDAN
-2476 GIGKDLEWNADNQL
+2476 GIGRDMVWDAENRLKE
-2490 RSIVDTKEG
+2490 IIDTEKG
-2499 LFHLYAYDH
+2499 LFHSYAYDH

-2519 AQNAYYNGKDMG
+2519 AQSGYVNGKDMG
-2531 TLYDFGESYSAYVS
+2531 TLYDFGESYSAYAS
-2545 PYFVES
+2545 AYFVES

-2568 KIGEGVYENE
+2568 KLGEDYYENNE
-2578 SYTSYGDKEE
+2578 LVPTGKEE
-2588 DQYFYFQD
+2588 KEQYFYFQD

-2607 NGEIAQYAAYTPYG
+2607 NGDIAQYTAYTPYG
-2621 ELFREYKDVTP
+2621 EMFREYNNVTP
-2632 YKFNGKELDTETGL
+2632 YRFNGKELDTETGL

-2653 YNPNT
+2653 YNPAT

-2681 SNPVKYVDPDGRR
+2681 GNPVKYVDPDGRAWEYPDGTPIEKHDNIKVYIFYDSEDFSSQTQAMAER
-2694 VNNVSDWTEN
+2694 AEKIYGKGSVALSNANTKDIFISDWRDMASKEIKEVNINYHGNNQTLMIDSNNNEYITSTNNGLTNKSGTEATN
-2704 RNIRSAIKLQETE
+2704 VKDIPNPIGNISNAQLNLNTCKSNSTTQYEIKE
-2717 GGSVNRWIGQNGYEW
+2717 GVTLMRGFAQRFLFNKVRGTDAG
-2732 ANCQQTSVS
+2732 VS
-2741 YNNQGIYEV
+2741 YNWFTKEPEPQ
-2750 EVTANVRPGLK
+2750 
-2761 SNQHNPV
+2761 
-2768 YNFFE
+2768 NFW
-2773 ELESD
+2773 D
-2778 LSVANGRSH
+2778 NWH
-2787 AGGTTWVDYT
+2787 YMK
-2797 TPEDIYAASGVV
+2797 P
-2809 GAVTSVMS
+2809 
-2817 LGTSTTIVGSILSGL
+2817 
-2832 SLVNSIDDI
+2832 
-2841 GTNAQGESFSMQR
+2841 
-2854 TKGQYY
+2854 
-2860 NKEIKT
+2860 IK
-2866 ALSLYFIISNSYK
+2866 K
-2879 LYKGIKDIHD
+2879 
-2889 KINTSIGLFNDLFNF
+2889 
-2904 LIYD
+2904 

>member
-1 MRKTSLYILTCLL
+1 MRKTLLYILTCLL
-14 LLFVSSCVNNKDSK
+14 LFFVSSCANNNDSK
-28 SEVKSTEID
+28 SDVKSTVAD
-37 SIAIVIDTIS
+37 SITIIVDTIT
-47 TKKDS
+47 TKKDP

-59 LSVKKRFRIG
+59 LSVKKKFCVG

-131 AKAATI
+131 AEAATV
-137 VLPFDSI
+137 VLPFDSL

-155 ITYYYHEK
+155 ITYYYHET
-163 YKRWEPLVKDTID
+163 YKRWEPLAKDTID
-176 ANKQL
+176 TNEQL

-309 TEKAHNH
+309 TEKAHSH
-316 TPKKEQERKYKKE
+316 TPKKKQNRQSKKE
-329 FYLRVDANFLNITRF
+329 FYLRVDANFLNITRY
-344 GNSPKDYK
+344 GDTPKNYK
-352 WEVVSKDGLKKT
+352 WEIISKDGLKKT
-364 FTGFDGVMNSVCI
+364 FTGFDGVMDSVCI

-383 KNQITWVLTEV
+383 KNQIGWVLTEV

-406 QNYGGSLYPK
+406 QNYGGTMYPK
-416 SISYTG
+416 SITYTG
-422 HKTKNE
+422 HKTKKE
-428 KGLYNIRFTYSPEVE
+428 KGLYNIKFTYSPEVE
-443 NFEPKRL
+443 NADPTELPKRL
-450 DKTSNFRLGIQ
+450 DITSTYRLGVEQ
-461 QNDFILLSK
+461 KDSILLSN
-470 IELYNANTLVR
+470 IEIFNSENLVR
-481 GYRFEYTKGAFEKTH
+481 GYRFKYTKGAFEKTH
-496 LTSITEYD
+496 LTFITEYD
-504 SKKNDFYSHSFEYFN
+504 SAKNDFYSHSFEYFN
-519 DIESKLYSEEE
+519 DIESDLYAEEK

-539 KKGSFFRSS
+539 KKGSFFKSS

-561 SHSRGFSVGGG
+561 LHSQGFSVGGG
-572 AHVGVGINS
+572 AHVGVGFNK
-581 FINVYAGASYNYSQN
+581 FINFYAGSSYNYSQN

-630 HKIAEENKQDTTDSD
+630 HKISKVELE
-645 SDSES
+645 SDSENGA
-650 DSTQNDDNTK
+650 TDNEVK
-660 EEKEKSQFG
+660 EEKEESQFG
-669 ETIKLKTTLT
+669 ETIKLKTTLK

-759 CPIMGLSVPIDDA
+759 CPILGLSVPIDSTY
-772 FIPDVKAEQDSMTK
+772 IPDVKAEQDSMTK

-795 LWRAPYDGKISIDAK
+795 LWRAPYDGKISIDLK
-810 ISLKEN
+810 ISLKKD
-816 SADNVKFSIQ
+816 STDNVKFSIQ
-826 HKDER
+826 HKDDR
-831 IYLDSTFTKNEKTV
+831 IYLDSTFTKDKTTV
-845 SKSVKVQTGD
+845 KKSVKVNAGD

-867 VNDAIN
+867 VNDVIN
-873 FTPSITYTS
+873 FNPSITYTS
-882 LKGRINE
+882 LKNEINK
-889 DENGSLKTYVSQDEF
+889 DENGSLETYVSQDEF
-904 LYCGAPTIPL
+904 LYCGSPTIPL
-914 SKEGSI
+914 SKKGTI

-928 GVLSDDI
+928 EILSDDI
-935 CLIVRKTIVT
+935 CLIVRKTVVT
-945 NYQDVLNDTDV
+945 NYQEVLNNTETD
-956 EPIIDSS
+956 PIIASS

-971 ASDIHNNEPMDIYL
+971 ARDIHHNEPMDIYL
-985 TVDDIDTNSGAY
+985 TVDEIDRNSGAY
-997 LSFIIE
+997 LSFIVE

-1028 IYVAPELTMYN
+1028 IYVAPEFSMYN
-1039 KHIKRAKSKD
+1039 KHVKRAKSED
-1049 ITAQKAILGV
+1049 FEAQTAKLSVEFEAINI
-1059 QFSAKDLEGNEISQD
+1059 KNKIIDHNK
-1074 LVNFSL
+1074 VNFSL
-1080 KDKDGNVYFSAPVNL
+1080 KDKDGHVYFSAPINS
-1095 LPVTIDIQENNTFYG
+1095 LPIEISIPKSNKFYG
-1110 TFHVKEEVLSYT
+1110 TFHVKDEVLSY
-1122 NATYSLNNGE
+1122 SK
-1132 AIDAAI
+1132 AIYYLEGNQSYEAAI
-1138 YSTFKEDKFG
+1138 YSTFDDNKFG

-1154 GQFAYNGENE
+1154 GQFAYNGENQ
-1164 PDELIKEELLNVD
+1164 PSALIKEEHLNVNTRDFEEATQGLNIKTDFEHFD
-1177 TSQYEDVATDID
+1177 TKQLKS
-1189 AKNIND
+1189 
-1195 IDSTKI
+1195 
-1201 KNLPS
+1201 LPS

-1226 VAKDSYVSSNS
+1226 VAKDSYVSSKS

-1249 VDEPNFPTP
+1249 VDEPKFPTVGTEDEP
-1258 GDEDKPAKETA
+1258 GEGTA
-1269 APYIQSSGE
+1269 CPYIQSSGE
-1278 GDSFTGAV
+1278 GDGFSGSA
-1286 GAIATAGVGW
+1286 GAIASIGGG
-1296 SKTTSSNTQSIL
+1296 SSTTISYNDQYIL

-1314 YPDWINQKDN
+1314 YPDWINKNKDY
-1324 SIEITYTNANG
+1324 IEIIYTNANG
-1335 QLTDKKISFDFNP
+1335 QLTDKKITFNFSP
-1348 TKGISESTNINAGIS
+1348 SKSISNSESLDTGVS
-1363 LSATMPNLVAQMG
+1363 LSGNIGPNIIAPMG
-1376 HKENWQIQLQK
+1376 NKANWQIQLQK
-1387 EGSSSNNTT
+1387 EGDSSNNTSSGSIGISGNY
-1396 SASVSISENF
+1396 SASGAVSE
-1406 SSSKSIS
+1406 
-1413 ASEWIDFNADGLPD
+1413 SEWIDFNGDGLPD
-1427 YVFEELTEDDQDNEI
+1427 LIYTGENSKHYIRYNVAGESFSEPIEI
-1442 RKLYIKYNIA
+1442 ND
-1452 GTSFTEPHLLF
+1452 SFTIYS
-1463 DNNTVISSDA
+1463 DKSSTT
-1473 SSSVGAGLGVNVS
+1473 GAGLGVNVS
-1486 ICGQASAGGGIS
+1486 ICGQASAGGGVS
-1498 MTYTDTKNNATFR
+1498 MSSTNTRNNAIFR
-1511 DMNGDGLVDYVISD
+1511 DMNGDGLVDYIYSD
-1525 GNGNTNILYNVGGK
+1525 NQGKTYVKFNIGGK
-1539 LLTEPTIEDK
+1539 LLPPYSINK
-1549 ESLITS
+1549 ESLISS

-1570 QISIVSLTPSVTGSY
+1570 PIGWVNITPSVTGSY

-1592 TNTIMDIDGDGFPD
+1592 TSSIMDIDGDGFPD
-1606 IVSSNKADKLNFKR
+1606 IVSSQEANNLKFKSS
-1620 NKIRRTGKLKSV
+1620 KIGRTGKLKSV

-1637 GKINLDYTPNLHN
+1637 GKINLDYAPNLHS

-1655 ARYCLSMVEVT
+1655 SRYCLSMIEVT
-1666 GGSKELGAI
+1666 GGSKELGAT

-1736 SLLDSLNN
+1736 SLLDSTNN
-1744 VLSTTEYE
+1744 ILSTTEYE
-1752 YSIIGDTLKEERVY
+1752 YTIVGDSLKEERVY
-1766 PALIKKTS
+1766 PALLKKTS
-1774 NIYDQENALSTT
+1774 YIYDEENALSTT
-1786 RTYSYDKL
+1786 RKYAYDNI
-1794 GNLTSYSIDGELNA
+1794 GNLISYSIDGELNA
-1808 NITYHDHKVVKNAP
+1808 NITYHEHNTVKNAP
-1822 KSIEVTGGG
+1822 KNIEVTGNG
-1831 ATLQKRSSEIDD
+1831 ATLQRRSSKIDD
-1843 KGNVTQIS
+1843 KGNITQIS

-1857 VEAVYDM
+1857 LEAVYDM

-1881 NDERVSVSVKYDEK
+1881 NGERVSVSVKYDEK

-1902 VFDSYGFTS
+1902 VSDSYGFTS
-1911 YTEYNELL
+1911 YTEYNELF
-1919 GLPTKQTDINGAIIE
+1919 GLPTKQTDINGAIVE
-1934 YKYDEKGRLSTITA
+1934 YKYDKKGRLSTITA
-1948 PKEKEVGKEHTLKFE
+1948 PKEKEVGKEYTLKFE

-1978 TPEGGFEIHA
+1978 TPEGGFEVHA

-2001 ISNIYENGEI
+2001 TSNIYKDGVI
-2011 SAETIRSDY
+2011 TPKTIRSAY
-2020 YLYDAFMRKEKQIKA
+2020 TKYDAFSRKVEQIKA
-2035 HAIDALSYE
+2035 CNLENISLES
-2044 GGVEIFSL
+2044 GVETFSL
-2052 NEYDEMD
+2052 HCFDELD
-2059 RPVLSTFIDG
+2059 RPVQSTFIDG

-2074 QYKIDTEE
+2074 KYKIDTEE
-2082 QTGKTTLICTT
+2082 QTGKTTLMCTS

-2147 YKYDMLGNVIETKTP
+2147 YKYDMLGNIIETKTP

-2167 TAEYTPHGQILSRT
+2167 TAEYTPQGQILSRT
-2181 TANGEVVSYNYDFE
+2181 TATGEVVSYDYDFE
-2195 RLKSVAYSLHPN
+2195 KLKSVAYSLHPN

-2267 SEFEYDSWNRIQKM
+2267 SEFEYDSWNRIQSM
-2281 IYPDGEVVDYA
+2281 IYPDGEEVDYA

-2322 GKTAYRILGNG
+2322 GQTAFRKLGNG
-2333 SEQRYFYDKK
+2333 SEQRYFYDNK

-2354 SEKISENTYNYDKV
+2354 SERISVNTYNYDKV
-2368 DNITSIHDNSTYFQN
+2368 DNITSIHDNGIYFQN
-2383 YTYDELNRLVSA
+2383 YTYDELNRLISA
-2395 SGYDFG
+2395 NGYDFG

-2414 EYNKMSSPITFNQS
+2414 EYNKMSSPVVFNQS

-2442 HYNSDIQPN
+2442 HYNSDIQSN

-2467 NPTSILDAD
+2467 NPTSILDASGMGRD
-2476 GIGKDLEWNADNQL
+2476 MIWDAENRLKE
-2490 RSIVDTKEG
+2490 IIDTKEG
-2499 LFHLYAYDH
+2499 LFHSYAYDH
-2508 TGERILKRYGT
+2508 TGERILKRYGA
-2519 AQNAYYNGKDMG
+2519 AQNGYVNGKDIG
-2531 TLYDFGESYSAYVS
+2531 TLYDFGESYSAYAS
-2545 PYFVES
+2545 AYFVE
-2551 NNGYTKHYYA
+2551 NNNRYTKHYYA

-2568 KIGEGVYENE
+2568 KLGE
-2578 SYTSYGDKEE
+2578 SYYDNNELVSSGKEE
-2588 DQYFYFQD
+2588 KEQYFYFQD

-2607 NGEIAQYAAYTPYG
+2607 NGEIAQYSAYTPYG
-2621 ELFREYKDVTP
+2621 EMFREYRNVTP
-2632 YKFNGKELDTETGL
+2632 YRFNGKELDTETGL

-2653 YNPNT
+2653 YNPAT

-2681 SNPVKYVDPDGRR
+2681 GNPVKYVDPDGRDVTISVSSKAIGTTYINLFSSGE
-2694 VNNVSDWTEN
+2694 VNNGIKQEKMVVNVYTFNVSNESGNESTYYFTRIGYRKNAKFPEN
-2704 RNIRSAIKLQETE
+2704 DA
-2717 GGSVNRWIGQNGYEW
+2717 
-2732 ANCQQTSVS
+2732 
-2741 YNNQGIYEV
+2741 V
-2750 EVTANVRPGLK
+2750 EVTFDVKN
-2761 SNQHNPV
+2761 
-2768 YNFFE
+2768 
-2773 ELESD
+2773 D
-2778 LSVANGRSH
+2778 
-2787 AGGTTWVDYT
+2787 VD
-2797 TPEDIYAASGVV
+2797 IFQGVV
-2809 GAVTSVMS
+2809 KDRWGGKNNVLELRDINNINNQSLDARKGKNEQIRIAIQCHVKGATDGCMMCVGKNQFLS
-2817 LGTSTTIVGSILSGL
+2817 LDTDIDPNYPATSTKAQEAFM
-2832 SLVNSIDDI
+2832 NDI
-2841 GTNAQGESFSMQR
+2841 INYRLEDRNNG
-2854 TKGQYY
+2854 Y
-2860 NKEIKT
+2860 NDAIYLHVEQ
-2866 ALSLYFIISNSYK
+2866 
-2879 LYKGIKDIHD
+2879 LYKDE
-2889 KINTSIGLFNDLFNF
+2889 N
-2904 LIYD
+2904 

>member
-52 SIKEKPI
+52 SIKKKTI

-131 AKAATI
+131 TKAAII

-155 ITYYYHEK
+155 ITYYYHER

-302 LLNGSQF
+302 LLNGAQF

-316 TPKKEQERKYKKE
+316 TPKKEQERKNKKE
-329 FYLRVDANFLNITRF
+329 FYLRVDANFLNITRY
-344 GNSPKDYK
+344 GDTPKNYK
-352 WEVVSKDGLKKT
+352 WEVISKDGLKKT
-364 FTGFDGVMNSVCI
+364 FTGFDGLMDSVCI

-383 KNQITWVLTEV
+383 KNQVQWVLTEV
-394 EDIHGNTCSYTY
+394 EDINGNTCSYSY
-406 QNYGGSLYPK
+406 QNYGGTLYPK
-416 SISYTG
+416 MIEYTG
-422 HKTKNE
+422 HKVEKE
-428 KGLYNIRFTYSPEVE
+428 KGSHKILFKYSPETE
-443 NFEPKRL
+443 NFKPTRL
-450 DKTSNFRLGIQ
+450 DITSSYRLGVEQ
-461 QNDFILLSK
+461 KDSILLSN
-470 IELYNANTLVR
+470 IEILNSENLVR
-481 GYRFEYTKGAFEKTH
+481 GYRFEYKEGSFGKTN
-496 LTSITEYD
+496 LTSITEFD
-504 SKKNDFYSHSFEYFN
+504 SEKKDFYCHSFEYFN
-519 DIESKLYSEEE
+519 DTESDLYAEEE
-530 QWSISDSLY
+530 QWSISDGLY
-539 KKGSFFRSS
+539 KKGSFFKSS

-561 SHSRGFSVGGG
+561 SHSQGFSVGGG

-630 HKIAEENKQDTTDSD
+630 HKISEVELE
-645 SDSES
+645 SDSENGA
-650 DSTQNDDNTK
+650 TDN

-669 ETIKLKTTLT
+669 ETIKLKTTLK

-751 TTTSEPTP
+751 TTTSEPTH
-759 CPIMGLSVPIDDA
+759 CPIMGLSVSIDSA
-772 FIPDVKAEQDSMTK
+772 FIPDVKAEKDSMTK
-786 KFPRHDVVK
+786 KFPRHDIVK
-795 LWRAPYDGKISIDAK
+795 LWRAPYDGKISINAE
-810 ISLKEN
+810 ISLIKN
-816 SADNVKFSIQ
+816 SADSVKFSIQ
-826 HKDER
+826 HKDNL
-831 IYLDSTFTKNEKTV
+831 IYLDSTLTKDETTV
-845 SKSVKVQTGD
+845 SKSVKVQEGD

-867 VNDAIN
+867 INDAIN

-882 LKGRINE
+882 LQGKINE

-904 LYCGAPTIPL
+904 LYCGVPTIPL
-914 SKEGSI
+914 SKKGSI

-928 GVLSDDI
+928 EVISDDI

-945 NYQDVLNDTDV
+945 NYQDVLNDTDI
-956 EPIIDSS
+956 EPIIASS

-997 LSFIIE
+997 LSFIVE

-1028 IYVAPELTMYN
+1028 IYVAPEFTMYN
-1039 KHIKRAKSKD
+1039 KHVKRAIPED
-1049 ITAQKAILGV
+1049 FDAQKAILDV
-1059 QFSAKDLEGNEISQD
+1059 DFSAKDIEGQEITAD
-1074 LVNFSL
+1074 KVNFSL
-1080 KDKDGNVYFSAPVNL
+1080 KDKDGNVYFSAPISS
-1095 LPVTIDIQENNTFYG
+1095 LPTEINIPNSNTFYG
-1110 TFHVKEEVLSYT
+1110 TFHVKKEISSY
-1122 NATYSLNNGE
+1122 NSASYLINGTTIE
-1132 AIDAAI
+1132 AAI
-1138 YSTFKEDKFG
+1138 YSTFDDNKFG

-1258 GDEDKPAKETA
+1258 GNDEEPAKETA

-1314 YPDWINQKDN
+1314 YPDWINQKN
-1324 SIEITYTNANG
+1324 NTIEITYTNANG

-1363 LSATMPNLVAQMG
+1363 LSATMPNLIAPMG

-1427 YVFEELTEDDQDNEI
+1427 YVFEELTKDEQNNKI
-1442 RKLYIKYNIA
+1442 RKLYIKYNIS

-1620 NKIRRTGKLKSV
+1620 SKIRRTGKLKSV

-1666 GGSKELGAI
+1666 GGSKELGAT

-1736 SLLDSLNN
+1736 SLLDSTNN

-1752 YSIIGDTLKEERVY
+1752 YTIVGDTLKEERVY
-1766 PALIKKTS
+1766 PALLKKTS
-1774 NIYDQENALSTT
+1774 HIYDDENALSTT
-1786 RTYSYDKL
+1786 REYAYDKR
-1794 GNLTSYSIDGELNA
+1794 GNLISYSIDGELNA
-1808 NITYHDHKVVKNAP
+1808 NITYHEHKIVKNAP
-1822 KSIEVTGGG
+1822 RNIEVTGNG
-1831 ATLQKRSSEIDD
+1831 ATLQRRSSKIDD

-1872 TKFTRPENN
+1872 TKFIRPENN

-1978 TPEGGFEIHA
+1978 TPEGGFEVHA

-2001 ISNIYENGEI
+2001 TSNIYENGMI
-2011 SAETIRSDY
+2011 SAKTIRSAY
-2020 YLYDAFMRKEKQIKA
+2020 TKYDAFSRKVEQIKA
-2035 HAIDALSYE
+2035 CNLENISLES
-2044 GGVEIFSL
+2044 GVETFSL
-2052 NEYDEMD
+2052 HCFDELD

-2082 QTGKTTLICTT
+2082 QTGKTTLVCTT

-2107 LGRTIATENI
+2107 IGRTIATENI
-2117 VNGEPIRVVNTYDAL
+2117 VSGEPIRVVNTYDAL

-2167 TAEYTPHGQILSRT
+2167 TAEYTPQGQILTRT
-2181 TANGEVVSYNYDFE
+2181 TANGEVVSYNYEFE

-2207 DSIVYTYGD
+2207 DSVIYTYGD
-2216 TLAENFQKG
+2216 KTAENFQKG
-2225 RLLSVTYPMGSEEY
+2225 RLISVRYPMGSEEY
-2239 TYGNMGEVVKTVKTI
+2239 TYGNMGEVIKNVKSI
-2254 VIDDQIDKVHTYT
+2254 VIDESTKKNHTYT

-2281 IYPDGEVVDYA
+2281 VYPDGEVVDYE
-2292 YYANGELKAITGEKD
+2292 YYSNGELKSITGEKD

-2314 VETGYNAN
+2314 VETGYNVN
-2322 GKTAYRILGNG
+2322 GQTAYRKLGNNT
-2333 SEQRYFYDKK
+2333 EHRYFYDCK

-2368 DNITSIHDNSTYFQN
+2368 DNITSIHDNGTYFQN
-2383 YTYDELNRLVSA
+2383 YTYDELNRLISA

-2401 AIGETPNSYSMTM
+2401 SVDDAHSSYSMTM
-2414 EYNKMSSPITFNQS
+2414 EYNKMSSPIVFNQS
-2428 ISSEGTTTFKNNTY
+2428 ITTDNGTTFKNNTY
-2442 HYNSDIQPN
+2442 LYNQESQPN
-2451 APVQIGDM
+2451 APIQIGNTR
-2459 HYTYDAAG
+2459 YTYDKAG
-2467 NPTSILDAD
+2467 NPTSVLDSN
-2476 GIGKDLEWNADNQL
+2476 GVGKDMVWDAENRL
-2490 RSIVDTKEG
+2490 RQITDHKEG
-2499 LFHLYAYDH
+2499 LFHSYAYDH

-2519 AQNAYYNGKDMG
+2519 AQNAYVNGASAG
-2531 TLYDFGESYSAYVS
+2531 TLRNSTDNYSAYAS
-2545 PYFVES
+2545 AYFVEN

-2578 SYTSYGDKEE
+2578 NYTSYGDEE
-2588 DQYFYFQD
+2588 KDQYFYYQD
-2596 HLGSSTYITDL
+2596 HLGSSTYITDI
-2607 NGEIAQYAAYTPYG
+2607 NGGIAQYSAYTPYG
-2621 ELFREYKDVTP
+2621 EMFREYRNVTP
-2632 YKFNGKELDTETGL
+2632 YRFNGKELDTETGL

-2658 ALWLGVDPLASKY
+2658 ALWLGVDPLTNTNPQA
-2671 PGVSPYVYCV
+2671 SPYIYCL
-2681 SNPVKYVDPDGRR
+2681 SNPINLIDPDGRKEYSYSEAAK
-2694 VNNVSDWTEN
+2694 NWDKFNAENDHIGLNEVSIVRQTPKYDQPYGQTITGGVGSGVKATSKYKGPSIDASVFSYQFGGEN
-2704 RNIRSAIKLQETE
+2704 
-2717 GGSVNRWIGQNGYEW
+2717 
-2732 ANCQQTSVS
+2732 
-2741 YNNQGIYEV
+2741 
-2750 EVTANVRPGLK
+2750 K
-2761 SNQHNPV
+2761 SIFEFL
-2768 YNFFE
+2768 YNFSAKACSIISNMFTLS
-2773 ELESD
+2773 LESD
-2778 LSVANGRSH
+2778 NNNINSVHN
-2787 AGGTTWVDYT
+2787 
-2797 TPEDIYAASGVV
+2797 
-2809 GAVTSVMS
+2809 
-2817 LGTSTTIVGSILSGL
+2817 
-2832 SLVNSIDDI
+2832 NSPKTLDESSY
-2841 GTNAQGESFSMQR
+2841 GEYR
-2854 TKGQYY
+2854 YV
-2860 NKEIKT
+2860 
-2866 ALSLYFIISNSYK
+2866 ISNKNSGYIYGAGK
-2879 LYKGIKDIHD
+2879 KEFSKSFKDSCVRIGKFTID
-2889 KINTSIGLFNDLFNF
+2889 PERLDTTLIINPK
-2904 LIYD
+2904 